1 MGANELSASLWRER
15 NLFEILEYKLEVE
28 HLLLTAGNSK
38 WIGRVTDEID
48 EVVGALRKLN
58 LIRDLEIER
67 LAEEWDISGRA
78 SLREIVQA
86 APDAVWGDIFAA
98 HLGALLD
105 LAGRIRTLRD
115 ANSHLLRSAIRSTQE
130 TISSLDATLSTYDSR
145 GHSGFQPAAAQLIDK
160 DI

>member
-28 HLLLTAGNSK
+28 HLLLAAGNSK

-48 EVVGALRKLN
+48 DVVGALRKLN

-67 LAEEWDISGRA
+67 LADEWDISGRA

-86 APDAVWGDIFAA
+86 APDAVWADIFGA
-98 HLGALLD
+98 HLGALLE
-105 LAGRIRTLRD
+105 LAGRIRTLEGCELADAPVGHPFDAGDNLVARRD
-115 ANSHLLRSAIRSTQE
+115 
-130 TISSLDATLSTYDSR
+130 
-145 GHSGFQPAAAQLIDK
+145 PAAPTIRAVTSCRPPERSS
-160 DI
+160 